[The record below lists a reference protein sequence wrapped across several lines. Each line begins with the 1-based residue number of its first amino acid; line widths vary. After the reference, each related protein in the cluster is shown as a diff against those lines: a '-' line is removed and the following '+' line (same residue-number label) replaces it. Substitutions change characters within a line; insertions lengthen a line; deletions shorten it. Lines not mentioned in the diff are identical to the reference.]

1 MLDNEGIEGVNI
13 MLIDDDEAELL
24 SLSKSLIEQPMGE
37 ITEDIEMAMMNDEE
51 NEVMSFL
58 MEFMIEQHKIIAK
71 QHEESIMQKIHQEF
85 ERMTKMIQSKV
96 DEAIGQITTV
106 TATQQ
111 EVLSDMSSSTMT
123 AC

>member
-1 MLDNEGIEGVNI
+1 MGREIITKSAVFLNDELLFEDVNI
-13 MLIDDDEAELL
+13 LEELETNVAFQE
-24 SLSKSLIEQPMGE
+24 S
-37 ITEDIEMAMMNDEE
+37 DEE
-51 NEVMSFL
+51 NEVKSSL
-58 MEFMIEQHKIIAK
+58 MEFMIEQRKIIAK
-71 QHEESIMQKIHQEF
+71 QHEESIMQKIQQEF

-96 DEAIGQITTV
+96 NEAIGQITTV